1 MKLNKIFLFFSI
13 LLGCF
18 PVLTFGMRSVIT
30 VLWSISGFIIFF
42 RERREYRFKKDI
54 WLFIIPFL
62 LLIFSLTYSSNL
74 NQGISLLIKM
84 LSFLIFPLIFYLNR
98 DFFTEKQISKIIY
111 FFSIAVFCMIFLQ
124 IMHVFLNYNII
135 TDKITLEEIK
145 SNGFRVLSEIN
156 KEKISQIKLRR
167 FRSFIIAV
175 SNTHTTYQGLWISFA
190 VFFLCIQFKKT
201 IKRSV
206 KILNVLLI
214 IILVSWLYLI
224 SARMPLLA
232 LIISSLLTIIFL
244 SNFSNIKLIKFGLVF
259 TIVLIVSVLF
269 KNPFSTRVKEYYTT
283 GLTLLEKSSKTTE
296 FNSSNVR
303 NGIYYCDV
311 ELISRSLVFGVGVGD
326 IQDKLNECYGK
337 NISSKIYTWRDYN
350 SHNQYLFFWLSSG
363 IFGFILFSVLLF
375 YCFKKSLKH
384 SIVIYFYF
392 LVLVSLVFFTENL
405 LSRSDGVIFFSFF
418 NSLLFFNV
426 YQKKNTL

>member
-1 MKLNKIFLFFSI
+1 
-13 LLGCF
+13 
-18 PVLTFGMRSVIT
+18 
-30 VLWSISGFIIFF
+30 
-42 RERREYRFKKDI
+42 
-54 WLFIIPFL
+54 
-62 LLIFSLTYSSNL
+62 
-74 NQGISLLIKM
+74 
-84 LSFLIFPLIFYLNR
+84 
-98 DFFTEKQISKIIY
+98 
-111 FFSIAVFCMIFLQ
+111 
-124 IMHVFLNYNII
+124 
-135 TDKITLEEIK
+135 
-145 SNGFRVLSEIN
+145 
-156 KEKISQIKLRR
+156 
-167 FRSFIIAV
+167 
-175 SNTHTTYQGLWISFA
+175 
-190 VFFLCIQFKKT
+190 
-201 IKRSV
+201 
-206 KILNVLLI
+206 
-214 IILVSWLYLI
+214 
-224 SARMPLLA
+224 MPLLA